1 VIATYGD
8 RVNFGVCV
16 RAWEVEVGS
25 GIMTWRRRVQ
35 YDVVKKVATA
45 PDVMVEVK
53 VFSQF

>member
-1 VIATYGD
+1 
-8 RVNFGVCV
+8 VNFGVCM
-16 RAWEVEVGS
+16 REWEVEVGS
-25 GIMTWRRRVQ
+25 GIMTWQRRVQ